1 MDLHASISVI
11 HDCGCDVILAGP
23 RYLEMDGAPAHTAK
37 VVKQWLE
44 SNPRVHLLSLP
55 KSSTHEVN
63 PTDGWNASVPASES
77 GD

>member
-1 MDLHASISVI
+1 
-11 HDCGCDVILAGP
+11 
-23 RYLEMDGAPAHTAK
+23 MDGAPAHTAK